1 MPEGDL
7 VKVFTVDFFLRF
19 QRDSGNVI
27 DSLSEEEIVQKINEE
42 KMRKEKSNK
51 MREKHR
57 QNVERVRNKYNIP
70 SKKVI
75 T

>member
-51 MREKHR
+51 MREEHR